1 MIRIKRLKSSS
12 DLLIWKDFEN
22 KFFEKTGYKILLK
35 SADPLILEGLF
46 IFFVILTKLT
56 FIIFLISLIN
66 INIFEPTFSPFH
78 KTTLIILGTFIV
90 SMIFIDFLNYKIE
103 KEKRYFYS
111 ANVFGK
117 YWINHDLFLDFVK
130 KQSENL
136 IHNLK
141 TTNENQE
148 DFINKLTKP
157 VENELLL
164 MKENLIL
171 FSKHFHDDFHQIFGR
186 IEETK
191 LNNILKIRNNKD
203 FVYFLTLLNIIKII
217 KESDLM
223 KKTLTEQKEKEII
236 SKLRQQK
243 FDLDNKI
250 YNSNHFYENYFNK

>member
-66 INIFEPTFSPFH
+66 INIFEPSFSPFH
-78 KTTLIILGTFIV
+78 KTILIILGAFII

-117 YWINHDLFLDFVK
+117 YWINHDLFLNFVK

-136 IHNLK
+136 INNLK

-157 VENELLL
+157 IENELLL

-171 FSKHFHDDFHQIFGR
+171 FSKHFHDDFHQIFGVAV
-186 IEETK
+186 ESK
-191 LNNILKIRNNKD
+191 WDDLNASINIRNLAMLKEFSEVFSLFLSSRRRDLKTMFLQLSSEYQQDILKNSVVTSPVNMDENIHIYSQNN
-203 FVYFLTLLNIIKII
+203 
-217 KESDLM
+217 
-223 KKTLTEQKEKEII
+223 
-236 SKLRQQK
+236 
-243 FDLDNKI
+243 
-250 YNSNHFYENYFNK
+250 